1 MRIINIINN
10 ELVTQQMKFENELE
24 RALNLNTIDTEDK
37 VKLCLETINQLTKV
51 HNNLRTF
58 ESYINKE
65 VKKEN

>member
-10 ELVTQQMKFENELE
+10 ELITQQLKLENELE
-24 RALNLNTIDTEDK
+24 RAINLNNIETEDK
-37 VKLCLETINQLTKV
+37 VKLCLKTITKLTKV
-51 HNNLRTF
+51 HNDLRTF

>member
-10 ELVTQQMKFENELE
+10 ELLTQQLKLENELE
-24 RALNLNTIDTEDK
+24 RAINLNNVETEDK
-37 VKLCLETINQLTKV
+37 VKLCLKTINKLTKV
-51 HNNLRTF
+51 HNDLRTF

>member
-1 MRIINIINN
+1 
-10 ELVTQQMKFENELE
+10 MKLENELE
-24 RALNLNTIDTEDK
+24 RVLNLNNIETEER
-37 VKLCLETINQLTKV
+37 VELCLKTINKLTKV

>member
-10 ELVTQQMKFENELE
+10 ELVTQQMKLENELE
-24 RALNLNTIDTEDK
+24 RVLNLNTTDTEDR
-37 VKLCLETINQLTKV
+37 VKLCLKTINKLTKV

>member
-10 ELVTQQMKFENELE
+10 ELVTQQLKFENELE
-24 RALNLNTIDTEDK
+24 RVLNLNNIETEER
-37 VKLCLETINQLTKV
+37 VELCLKTINKLTKV

-65 VKKEN
+65 IKKEN

>member
-10 ELVTQQMKFENELE
+10 ELVTQQLKFENELE
-24 RALNLNTIDTEDK
+24 RVLNLNNIETEER
-37 VKLCLETINQLTKV
+37 VELCLKTINKLTKV